1 MGTSEGGQ
9 EPLPRVCPPLQPLC
23 HPLVPHP
30 CHLRPRPSA
39 RGNAQPLVGHS
50 HLLQT
55 HLNMFRTSVLPHTPP
70 PRPAVKE
77 KMGLEKGVWVT
88 GSTEDPFP
96 ESAGARASAGT
107 AHLRVIFAS
116 PGGREKPQPFLSKT
130 RILLYFCLDSSGKN
144 VPKTSGAAECW
155 RGNVGLVGDLLRAI

>member
-1 MGTSEGGQ
+1 MPPSAA
-9 EPLPRVCPPLQPLC
+9 PLPPPCPPPL
-23 HPLVPHP
+23 PSSASAF
-30 CHLRPRPSA
+30 RPRERTAP
-39 RGNAQPLVGHS
+39 RGSLAFAPDTFKHVQN
-50 HLLQT
+50 
-55 HLNMFRTSVLPHTPP
+55 FRPPPHAP

-88 GSTEDPFP
+88 GSTEDSFP
-96 ESAGARASAGT
+96 ELAGARASAGT

>member
-1 MGTSEGGQ
+1 MSVKAKHYFSIAKKNVDFYPFDLSKENNTS
-9 EPLPRVCPPLQPLC
+9 
-23 HPLVPHP
+23 PH
-30 CHLRPRPSA
+30 A
-39 RGNAQPLVGHS
+39 
-50 HLLQT
+50 
-55 HLNMFRTSVLPHTPP
+55 P